1 MLYGKPSEELNAEQ
15 KATVSAIASLSGAAT
30 GASID
35 SGVNNIAQA
44 NLAAQNAVDNNWGE
58 VGHYSTMATVLYL
71 AGFSPKDAKAIALAA
86 WASDTDKRNAI
97 TGPNINNGKDPTQ
110 PQITDH
116 VLDGEKDPAKVI
128 AMQQEKAKEVAVVL
142 RTIKQYE
149 NDPAVKAA
157 YLNSPIVQQ
166 VLHSF
171 GDAFAHVQKDG
182 THYDPKNG
190 HAVDSKTGHDPDDPN
205 IHADAYKSY
214 VSTLFNLASQATVI
228 TRVSIST
235 ITNLADKVTLSSTEG
250 GQKLILK
257 SAIGSVTKAEASSLV
272 NSPVKECGLGQN
284 CQKIGVGDLANPVIQ
299 SILGAPNTKNH

>member
-1 MLYGKPSEELNAEQ
+1 MTSFRVYGMS
-15 KATVSAIASLSGAAT
+15 VFWVIMR
-30 GASID
+30 SI
-35 SGVNNIAQA
+35 
-44 NLAAQNAVDNNWGE
+44 
-58 VGHYSTMATVLYL
+58 
-71 AGFSPKDAKAIALAA
+71 F
-86 WASDTDKRNAI
+86 
-97 TGPNINNGKDPTQ
+97 
-110 PQITDH
+110 
-116 VLDGEKDPAKVI
+116 
-128 AMQQEKAKEVAVVL
+128 L